1 MGSHHNTPNHIVYGL
16 YNDDD
21 DLVEGAKALVAKG
34 LYIKTA
40 YSPFPIHGVEKVL
53 GIKWTRLAICS
64 FIYGMLAMGLALFGL
79 WYFMIHDW
87 PMNIGGKPNWTLYHN
102 LPSFIPVTFEFTVFC
117 AAHGMALTY
126 FIRNWTFP
134 GVTPR
139 NPHPRTTDDHFALEI
154 HTNHNPDHSVED
166 LANLLKETA
175 VVEVFEQGTHTQLE
189 AIKA

>member
-1 MGSHHNTPNHIVYGL
+1 MANTDHRLVIRAL
-16 YNDDD
+16 YDDD
-21 DLVEGAKALVAKG
+21 DTLLDAVKEIRAKG
-34 LYIKTA
+34 HYIEEA
-40 YSPFPIHGVEKVL
+40 YTPFPIHGLDK
-53 GIKWTRLAICS
+53 
-64 FIYGMLAMGLALFGL
+64 AMGLEGTRISIAGFLYGL
-79 WYFMIHDW
+79 TGLSFACWMTWYMMINDW

-154 HTNHNPDHSVED
+154 HTKHNPDHSAED
-166 LANLLKETA
+166 IAQLLKETE
-175 VVEVFEQGTHTQLE
+175 VVEVFEKGTHKQTE
-189 AIKA
+189 AIEA